1 MPFDLLLDLLR
12 LAGKWKYF
20 NLIFFI
26 AHGVRLYASGPAI
39 INATDERGFNLIA
52 TAISVITPEVH
63 SIGDVGWY
71 ESEIFIAFQLPKT
84 MSLFSK
90 KVAYLSYVALFEVGR
105 LICALAPSSP
115 VLIVRRA
122 IAGLGASG
130 IIPGGPTLGG
140 ALTQHVK
147 WRWCSYI
154 NLPITE
160 FSAVV
165 EAAPIPPR
173 LFPSSRNTVLICTSA
188 FFANVDFQCI
198 IYWLPIWF
206 QAVLGTSPTSSGVR
220 KVESFSYP
228 RHRNGIT
235 CWWALDNSASSYI
248 RWSSDRVSDFRWHW
262 VLSNCHH
269 GQSPLHV
276 AIDHRC
282 SFFPQAHLGVQAS
295 HLPDLV
301 PLDAT
306 TLLFAIS
313 ASCAIVLA
321 IGEAVFQTQ
330 LKKELAHVA
339 CSAVVNVAIS
349 AGALGWRFIVF
360 SAEISVVISA
370 CGTSPI
376 VSIGLLYAVDI
387 DKKCEREGKHDVSLE
402 AIYCQI
408 TSQPMLRRTITAP
421 EICSRGDLEVS
432 LSAAINGSVSKP
444 TLPRVIV
451 VYETATEYKLQYCA

>member
-1 MPFDLLLDLLR
+1 MYYILASNLVPGCSWDLS
-12 LAGKWKYF
+12 
-20 NLIFFI
+20 NLQ
-26 AHGVRLYASGPAI
+26 
-39 INATDERGFNLIA
+39 
-52 TAISVITPEVH
+52 
-63 SIGDVGWY
+63 W
-71 ESEIFIAFQLPKT
+71 
-84 MSLFSK
+84 
-90 KVAYLSYVALFEVGR
+90 
-105 LICALAPSSP
+105 CP
-115 VLIVRRA
+115 VLAHRHI
-122 IAGLGASG
+122 G
-130 IIPGGPTLGG
+130 
-140 ALTQHVK
+140 
-147 WRWCSYI
+147 CSYLH
-154 NLPITE
+154 NCGGTGE
-160 FSAVV
+160 Q
-165 EAAPIPPR
+165 
-173 LFPSSRNTVLICTSA
+173 SRI
-188 FFANVDFQCI
+188 
-198 IYWLPIWF
+198 
-206 QAVLGTSPTSSGVR
+206 
-220 KVESFSYP
+220 VESFSYP

-370 CGTSPI
+370 YNSALTGVFVRLLRPSPI
-376 VSIGLLYAVDI
+376 
-387 DKKCEREGKHDVSLE
+387 
-402 AIYCQI
+402 
-408 TSQPMLRRTITAP
+408 
-421 EICSRGDLEVS
+421 
-432 LSAAINGSVSKP
+432 
-444 TLPRVIV
+444 
-451 VYETATEYKLQYCA
+451 